1 MTVQL
6 FVPNGVKIAPFVTVQ
21 RGQSL
26 YPVEKLVLVNVLIF
40 VRNGMMPVKNVKRK
54 KLAIL
59 VSRKKKL
66 TKIVQPGAL
75 SINDFQISLGEK
87 VTATF
92 PFVMARVQDNWS
104 VAGM

>member
-1 MTVQL
+1 
-6 FVPNGVKIAPFVTVQ
+6 VQ

-26 YPVEKLVLVNVLIF
+26 YPVEKLVLANVLIF

-66 TKIVQPGAL
+66 TKVVQPGTAL
-75 SINDFQISLGEK
+75 SINDLQVSLGGK
-87 VTATF
+87 GNRYFSFCDGQST
-92 PFVMARVQDNWS
+92 R
-104 VAGM
+104 